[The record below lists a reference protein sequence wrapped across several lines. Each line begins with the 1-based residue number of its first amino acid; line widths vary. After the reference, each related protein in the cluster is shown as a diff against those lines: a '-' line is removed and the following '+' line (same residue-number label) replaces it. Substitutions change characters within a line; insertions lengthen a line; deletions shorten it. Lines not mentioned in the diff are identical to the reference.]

1 MENQEN
7 QKSSVQKIKFGG
19 IAATLVVVG
28 LYAGY
33 ILGVLAYAK
42 IIGPY
47 LAEMKYKKALE
58 EYLKPYKEDVI
69 GGNTP
74 EETIDLFI
82 DALKKGDYELAVK
95 YFEIQE
101 QPRWTESFKNP
112 NRKNIDEWI
121 NEIEVNKKTWRREQI
136 SDIKVVFK
144 YNTGTGDNEVTN
156 FIYVRKNINNKWKIE
171 GF

>member
-1 MENQEN
+1 MENET
-7 QKSSVQKIKFGG
+7 QKNLGQKMKFGG
-19 IAATLVVVG
+19 IAAVLIIVG

-33 ILGVLAYAK
+33 ILGILAYAK

-47 LAEMKYKKALE
+47 LAKIKYQKAME

-69 GGNTP
+69 GGDTP
-74 EETIDLFI
+74 EQTIDLFV

-101 QPRWTESFKNP
+101 QPRWTESFKTP

-121 NEIEVNKKTWRREQI
+121 SEIESNRNTWHKEQKDEN
-136 SDIKVVFK
+136 SFEFW
-144 YNTGTGDNEVTN
+144 YNTGQGETTRTIS
-156 FIYVRKNINNKWKIE
+156 IYLRKNINNKWKIE